1 MADFLRGVSNFFG
14 LAPSDD
20 LDAYDR
26 DHIDEYDRRDSVE
39 RDRDRYA
46 HDEREDRMRVAGRRR
61 YELED
66 QDELHDERREP
77 YSPHLRPAEPPTA
90 PEHVFIKPESD
101 FQDRYSKAPEIGRH
115 FRDGDIVTF
124 DLSELEPAQQ
134 KRYVDFAAGLAFAL
148 CGRIIPDGSVITLLP
163 NGVEAADAQRN
174 RMSV

>member
-14 LAPSDD
+14 LTPSDEV
-20 LDAYDR
+20 DAYDNDR
-26 DHIDEYDRRDSVE
+26 YDDYDRREAVAEDG
-39 RDRDRYA
+39 DRYGRA
-46 HDEREDRMRVAGRRR
+46 DREDRVRSAGRRR

-66 QDELHDERREP
+66 QEDRYEGRRES
-77 YSPHLRPAEPPTA
+77 YSPHLRPAEPPKV

-124 DLSELEPAQQ
+124 DLSDLDPAQQ

-148 CGRIIPDGSVITLLP
+148 CGRIIPEGSVITLLP
-163 NGVEAADAQRN
+163 NGVEAADAQRD